1 MPMKENSLQTVIQD
15 PFIQQFK
22 TGITNHCGPRSVLGP
37 GYKKPKDLV
46 PVIKAFIVLEEED
59 I

>member
-1 MPMKENSLQTVIQD
+1 MKENSLQTVIQD

-22 TGITNHCGPRSVLGP
+22 TGITNHCGPCSVLGP

-46 PVIKAFIVLEEED
+46 PVIKAFTVLEEED